1 MQRLHQRLSVFTT
14 GTKERD
20 MQWPT
25 VTVAMLRVA
34 SVLVDTRKELFQDLE
49 IWFCFLNNSAFANS
63 KRLLMN
69 TVCLA
74 LESFQIPNVL
84 KDALK
89 YILDLILICYYCSKE
104 DLLLVLK
111 HKSVLKVSIR
121 NSKAWKII
129 LSYIKQ
135 IFLFQSSQFE
145 NLNKYVI
152 FNPLKP

>member
-1 MQRLHQRLSVFTT
+1 
-14 GTKERD
+14 
-20 MQWPT
+20 
-25 VTVAMLRVA
+25 
-34 SVLVDTRKELFQDLE
+34 
-49 IWFCFLNNSAFANS
+49 
-63 KRLLMN
+63 MN

-121 NSKAWKII
+121 NSKA
-129 LSYIKQ
+129 
-135 IFLFQSSQFE
+135 
-145 NLNKYVI
+145 
-152 FNPLKP
+152 